1 MCGIDQTIHP
11 VASDTM
17 QTVEGIFSPTAARF
31 RLLATGKSWRHGS
44 YRQGIRPRFDML
56 FSGNAT
62 RM

>member
-1 MCGIDQTIHP
+1 
-11 VASDTM
+11 M

-31 RLLATGKSWRHGS
+31 RLLATGKSWQYGS

-56 FSGNAT
+56 FSGDAT